1 MVLRY
6 LHIFQ
11 LVIILFVY
19 GFTVALEKQLLCTSH
34 DIDILYSYCGSG
46 RDTFFFSVE
55 PCLLRDRTEWQGTIF
70 WIPKADLTVVDARI
84 QLWNG
89 PLKALKWES
98 TVCHGVDDDYSYCGT
113 LKGETIKT
121 TVKIRD
127 SHSQYRKLLKGE
139 YIASLEVFTG
149 LKELVTCVNY
159 TLILK

>member
-55 PCLLRDRTEWQGTIF
+55 PCLLRDRTEWQE
-70 WIPKADLTVVDARI
+70 ADLTVVDARI